1 MNSLFIITLILYVL
15 VIPTEIFALA
25 LLISFKQSNVRG
37 SQKFILIA
45 LCTTEL
51 IYAKAGI
58 TYFSLVL
65 SRVSYTGSQV
75 VLVFSETTLT
85 FFYIFIMTL
94 IAIDRFLEIYLNI
107 KYSIFFVPP
116 KDKIYFNLC
125 LCNMLA
131 LLYTITYSR
140 TEKPTVPSESSNLL
154 DQSNPWFNFFLLL
167 HHALTFTS
175 LKRF

>member
-51 IYAKAGI
+51 IYAKADI

-75 VLVFSETTLT
+75 VLVFSVTTLT
-85 FFYIFIMTL
+85 FFYIFVMTL
-94 IAIDRFLEIYLNI
+94 IATDRFLEICLNI
-107 KYSIFFVPP
+107 KYSIFWSP
-116 KDKIYFNLC
+116 K
-125 LCNMLA
+125 
-131 LLYTITYSR
+131 R
-140 TEKPTVPSESSNLL
+140 QNLL
-154 DQSNPWFNFFLLL
+154 
-167 HHALTFTS
+167 
-175 LKRF
+175 